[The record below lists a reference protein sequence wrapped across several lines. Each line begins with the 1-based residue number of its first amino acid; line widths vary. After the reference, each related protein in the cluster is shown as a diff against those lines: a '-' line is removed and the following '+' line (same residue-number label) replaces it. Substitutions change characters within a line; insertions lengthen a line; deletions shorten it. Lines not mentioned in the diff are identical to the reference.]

1 MDRLTTGQSAGS
13 NLALANV
20 HTKLAKAEKGNDR
33 CEGEGRWGAM
43 SKTCKIMLVALSCLA
58 PLPAFGADD
67 DVATKVRELA
77 KEAQADTAAGR
88 FPDAEQKLTQA
99 YQLAK
104 VPTLARNIARTLV
117 KEGKLVAASR
127 YYQEALELEP
137 NNLWRLQ
144 IQQTAQHDA
153 AAERTE
159 LLARL
164 PFLQLQLEGAPARE
178 STLTVDDA
186 VIDPALVGTAQPID
200 PGSHHV
206 VAKHGAQVVERT
218 VELKEG
224 ERHREILQ
232 FAPDPALQAS
242 AVTEPPKVDTVSG
255 TRRGIQPTLGWIGI
269 GVGAAGL
276 ALGATAGIIAE
287 VKLSNLRN
295 DGCRDKWCPTSY
307 SGRVDSYNRLRTIS
321 TVGFVA
327 GAVVEAA
334 GITLLLTSPRHRG
347 DVALMVGPQNVA
359 IQGGF

>member
-1 MDRLTTGQSAGS
+1 
-13 NLALANV
+13 
-20 HTKLAKAEKGNDR
+20 
-33 CEGEGRWGAM
+33 
-43 SKTCKIMLVALSCLA
+43 MLVALSCLA

-104 VPTLARNIARTLV
+104 VPTLARNIARALV
-117 KEGKLVAASR
+117 KQGKLVAASR
-127 YYQEALELEP
+127 YYQEALELQP
-137 NNLWRLQ
+137 TNLWRLQ

-164 PFLQLQLEGAPARE
+164 PFLQIQLDGAPARE

-186 VIDPALVGTAQPID
+186 LIDPALVGTAQPID

-206 VAKHGAQVVERT
+206 VAKHGAQVVEKT

-224 ERHREILQ
+224 EHHQAVLQ
-232 FAPDPALQAS
+232 FAHPALQAR
-242 AVTEPPKVDTVSG
+242 AVTEPPKVDTGSS

-276 ALGATAGIIAE
+276 ALGATTGIIAE

-295 DGCRDKWCPTSY
+295 DGCRDKWCPTRY

-327 GAVVEAA
+327 GAVVEVA
-334 GITLLLTSPRHRG
+334 GITLLLTSPHHGG
-347 DVALMVGPQNVA
+347 DVALMLGPQNVA
-359 IQGGF
+359 LQGGF